1 MSPLTEIEGLRNVTG
16 ATLTSRDSTEPG
28 EGHGE
33 MEPATGIRLASSVV
47 VPLVR
52 KLFVTEGPGAG
63 LVDRPVRIAGHV
75 SFRGEKRTL
84 TEPDLHRLAAELV
97 RQALRGG
104 AERPVAADEEQAV
117 VVALADTL
125 YALGD
130 LTMTDVQA
138 VELGHEHLAAALRAA
153 SGHPERHLSLDASL
167 FHGSLLDTACLH
179 ILHFFTQRSTFV
191 PRALVEQTR
200 RQRELVAKLDRL
212 MARTPAPGGTDAPFE
227 RRYLS
232 YVTTRHCHL
241 TIYGIDLADSPD
253 RWPLDAAYLS
263 LRALGP
269 DDDGHATGPGGA
281 HIASAATPRPA
292 EQALAEHD
300 RVLLRGVAGSGKTT
314 LVQWLAVTAARGER
328 GDRIPFVLPLR
339 TLVRRP
345 DGLPAPDAFL
355 TAVRVP
361 FHAGQPDGWADRV
374 LTDGRGLLLVDGVDE
389 IPGRD
394 RERTRRW
401 LRELLEVYPGNQ
413 WLVTSRPS
421 AVRDDWLTPDGFTE
435 LALTPMSRD
444 DVAAFITRWHAAA
457 RAGATGADADR
468 LEGYERSLLDAVGTK
483 PDLGRLATNPLMCGL
498 ICALHRDRRGY
509 LPHGRQEL
517 YDAALS
523 MLLARRDE
531 ERDMFPQH
539 DADSGVHLTELP
551 QIQLLQRLA
560 YWLIRNNQSEMDRDR
575 AVRIVADVLPS
586 LPAAAAQGDAERIL
600 GHLLVRSGLLREP
613 GAGTVEFVHR
623 TFQDYLGAKAAV
635 EDGDFGL
642 LVRGAADE
650 QWADVFRMAVAHARP
665 RERAELL
672 RDLTESA
679 ARLDGPAATRVR
691 LLALAS
697 LEHATQLDPAV
708 RSAVERDAAALI
720 PPRTVEEARALASV
734 GPLALE
740 LLPGPEG
747 LGDEEARAVV
757 VTASLIGTDAALP
770 VLARFRSHPAL
781 DVRAQLTWTWH
792 RFPTRRYG
800 EEVVAH
806 LREDGL
812 YFTAPS
818 GEHLR
823 LLRELGGRGRVQLT
837 GDIDPADIAAG
848 LVPDRLTELVLR
860 GNDRLRDLECLAP
873 LHRLTHLHISGCPW
887 VDDLAP
893 LARLPLTWLSLDL
906 VHGLERPGA
915 LAALSGSATLDQL
928 ELGVPL
934 GTGSLDEALP
944 SDLPL
949 RCLRFAGTALW
960 RTNLRGLHRFRSLR
974 QLSFTGLSTELRPED
989 YEEIVRLPALEDL
1002 RLNWGRSGWHG
1013 PPLPG
1018 ITSLRLNNFRGSED
1032 VSSVPALFPNLRE
1045 ITVVLAA
1052 DVTEPPEET
1061 LAALPVPPTVRKLRR
1076 VV

>member
-1 MSPLTEIEGLRNVTG
+1 MTG
-16 ATLTSRDSTEPG
+16 ATLASRDSTEHG

-33 MEPATGIRLASSVV
+33 MEPAAGIRLASSVV

-63 LVDRPVRIAGHV
+63 LVDKPVRISGHV

-84 TEPDLHRLAAELV
+84 TGADLHRLSAELV

-104 AERPVAADEEQAV
+104 GERPVPADEEQAV
-117 VVALADTL
+117 VHALADTL
-125 YALGD
+125 HALGD

-138 VELGHEHLAAALRAA
+138 VELGHEALAAALRAA
-153 SGHPERHLSLDASL
+153 SGHPERHLSLDASV
-167 FHGSLLDTACLH
+167 FHGRLLDTACLH

-200 RQRELVAKLDRL
+200 RQRELVAAIDELI
-212 MARTPAPGGTDAPFE
+212 ARTPATGGTDPAFE
-227 RRYLS
+227 QRYLS
-232 YVTTRHCHL
+232 YVATRHSHL
-241 TIYGIDLADSPD
+241 TIYGIDLVNSPD

-263 LRALGP
+263 LQALGP
-269 DDDGHATGPGGA
+269 DEDGHATGPGRL

-292 EQALAEHD
+292 EQALAQHD

-328 GDRIPFVLPLR
+328 GHRIPFVLPLR

-355 TAVRVP
+355 AAVRVP
-361 FHAGQPDGWADRV
+361 FHANQPSGWADRV
-374 LTDGRGLLLVDGVDE
+374 LTDGRALLLVDGVDE
-389 IPGRD
+389 IPDRD

-401 LRELLEVYPGNQ
+401 LRELLDVYPGNQ

-421 AVRDDWLTPDGFTE
+421 AVREDWLTPDGFTE
-435 LALTPMSRD
+435 LVLTPMSRD
-444 DVAAFITRWHAAA
+444 DVAAFIARWHAAA

-468 LEGYERSLLDAVGTK
+468 LAGYERSLLDAVGTK

-531 ERDMFPQH
+531 ERDMFPRG
-539 DADSGVHLTELP
+539 DADSDVHLTELP

-560 YWLIRNNQSEMDRDR
+560 YWLIRNNQSEMDRHR

-586 LPAAAAQGDAERIL
+586 LPAAAAQGDAERVL

-613 GAGTVEFVHR
+613 SVGTVEFVHR

-672 RDLTESA
+672 GGLTESA
-679 ARLDGPAATRVR
+679 ARLDEPAATRVR

-697 LEHATQLDPAV
+697 LEHATQLDPGV
-708 RSAVERDAAALI
+708 RAAVERNAAAHI
-720 PPRTVEEARALASV
+720 PPRGLEEARALASV

-770 VLARFRSHPAL
+770 VLARYRSHPAL
-781 DVRAQLTWTWH
+781 DVRAQLTWTWN

-806 LREDGL
+806 LREEDL
-812 YFTAPS
+812 FFTAHS

-823 LLRELGGRGRVQLT
+823 FLRELGGRRGLQLV

-848 LVPDRLTELVLR
+848 LVPDRLTELVVR
-860 GNDRLRDLECLAP
+860 GNERLTDLNWLTP
-873 LHRLTHLHISGCPW
+873 LHRLTYFDLSRCPL
-887 VDDLAP
+887 VDDLTP
-893 LARLPLTWLSLDL
+893 LASLPLTWLSLDSMP
-906 VHGLERPGA
+906 GLQEPD
-915 LAALSGSATLDQL
+915 LLSVLGESATLDQL
-928 ELGVPL
+928 DIGLTLQGD
-934 GTGSLDEALP
+934 SLDEALP
-944 SDLPL
+944 TELPL
-949 RCLRFAGTALW
+949 RYLRLTKNAVWSTG
-960 RTNLRGLHRFRSLR
+960 LRGLHRFRSLR
-974 QLSFTGLSTELRPED
+974 QLSLASLFTELTAGD
-989 YEEIVRLPALEDL
+989 YEEIARLPALAEL
-1002 RLNWGRSGWHG
+1002 RINWDAVGWKG

-1018 ITSLRLNNFRGSED
+1018 VTGLRLNRVHGTED
-1032 VSSVPALFPNLRE
+1032 LSRIPALFPDLRE
-1045 ITVVLAA
+1045 ITVVLA
-1052 DVTEPPEET
+1052 PETDALPDEL
-1061 LAALPVPPTVRKLRR
+1061 LAALPVTPTVKKIRG